1 MFFASDNAG
10 PAHPKV
16 MEALVAANQGYAMG
30 YGADPI
36 MDEVRAQVRDIF
48 EAPEAAVYL
57 IINGTAA
64 NSVLLG
70 TMSQPW
76 QTIFCS
82 ACAHIHEDECNA
94 PEFYT
99 GAKLTLVP
107 APDGK
112 MAPADLRT
120 KILAEQNRG
129 VHGPQRGPLSITQ
142 VTEKGTIYTLDE
154 IRELTAVAQ
163 DYGMKTHLDGARFAN
178 AQAAL
183 DCTPAEMTWKAGI
196 DTVSFGGTK
205 NGALGVEAC
214 VIFDPELA
222 WEFELRRKRGGH
234 LLSKH
239 RYLSAQMQA
248 YLADGLWLDMARAA
262 NKTCAQLTGG
272 LRKHSAAEII
282 FEPQA
287 NIIFF
292 NMPRR
297 EHKRMLDAGAV
308 YYVMNGDPEIGD
320 PDEMLMGRL
329 VTDWSMTEDGVN
341 QFLDLLLD

>member
-1 MFFASDNAG
+1 MFFASDNGG

-16 MEALVAANQGYAMG
+16 MDALIKANEGYAMG

-36 MDEVRAQVRDIF
+36 MEEVRAQIREIF
-48 EAPEAAVYL
+48 EAPQAAVYL

-82 ACAHIHEDECNA
+82 DVAHVHEDECNA

-107 APDGK
+107 STDGK
-112 MAPADLRT
+112 MQVDELRK
-120 KILAEQNRG
+120 KIMGEENRG
-129 VHGPQRGPLSITQ
+129 VHGPQRGPMSITQ
-142 VTEKGTIYTLDE
+142 VTEKGTLYSLDE
-154 IRELTAVAQ
+154 IKALTKVVQ
-163 DYGMKTHLDGARFAN
+163 EFGMKTHLDGARFAN
-178 AQAAL
+178 ALVTLGCSA
-183 DCTPAEMTWKAGI
+183 AEMTWKAGI
-196 DTVSFGGTK
+196 DTVRFGGTK

-262 NKTCAQLTGG
+262 NTRCAQLADG
-272 LRKHSAAEII
+272 LQGHNAAEML

-287 NIIFF
+287 NMIFF
-292 NMPRR
+292 QMPRS
-297 EHKRMLDAGAV
+297 EHKRMLDGGAV
-308 YYVMNGDPEIGD
+308 YYVMSGDPETGD
-320 PDEMLMGRL
+320 PDEPLVGRL
-329 VTDWSMTEDGVN
+329 VTDWSMTEDGVTR
-341 QFLDLLLD
+341 FLDLLR

>member
-16 MEALVAANQGYAMG
+16 MDALVAANQGYAMG

-36 MDEVRAQVRDIF
+36 MDEVRAQIRDIF
-48 EAPEAAVYL
+48 EAPDAAVYL
-57 IINGTAA
+57 VINGTSA
-64 NSVLLG
+64 NSILLA
-70 TMSQPW
+70 TMAQPW

-82 ACAHIHEDECNA
+82 DCAHIHEDECNA

-99 GAKLTLVP
+99 QAKLTLVP
-107 APDGK
+107 TTEGKITPD
-112 MAPADLRT
+112 ALRA
-120 KILAEQNRG
+120 KILAEENRG

-142 VTEKGTIYTLDE
+142 ATEKGTIYKLDD
-154 IRELTAVAQ
+154 IRALTGIARE
-163 DYGMKTHLDGARFAN
+163 YGLKTHLDGARFAN
-178 AQAAL
+178 ALTAL
-183 DCTPAEMTWKAGI
+183 DCSPADMTWRAGI

-205 NGALGVEAC
+205 NGAVGVEAC
-214 VIFDPELA
+214 IIFDPDLA

-262 NKTCAQLTGG
+262 NARCAQLADGMRG
-272 LRKHSAAEII
+272 HDAAQFL

-292 NMPRR
+292 QMPRR
-297 EHKRMLDAGAV
+297 EHKRLLDGGAV
-308 YYVMNGDPEIGD
+308 YYVMNGDPDAGD
-320 PDEMLMGRL
+320 PDEMLTGRL
-329 VTDWSMTEDGVN
+329 VTDWSMTKDGVD
-341 QFLDLLLD
+341 QFLALLHG

>member
-1 MFFASDNAG
+1 MD
-10 PAHPKV
+10 
-16 MEALVAANQGYAMG
+16 ALVKANTGYAMG

-36 MDEVRAQVRDIF
+36 MDAVRAQVREIF

-82 ACAHIHEDECNA
+82 ECAHIHEDECNA

-107 APDGK
+107 TTDGK
-112 MAPADLRT
+112 MAADSLRR
-120 KILAEQNRG
+120 KIMGEENRG

-154 IRELTAVAQ
+154 IKGLTATAQ
-163 DYGMKTHLDGARFAN
+163 EFAIKTHLDGARFAN
-178 AQAAL
+178 ALTAL
-183 DCTPAEMTWKAGI
+183 DCTPAEMTWKAGV

-214 VIFDPELA
+214 VIFDPDLA

-239 RYLSAQMQA
+239 RYLSAQMHA
-248 YLADGLWLDMARAA
+248 YLEDGLWLDMARSA
-262 NKTCAQLTGG
+262 NARCAQLAEG
-272 LRKHSAAEII
+272 LRGQTAVTILY
-282 FEPQA
+282 EPQA
-287 NIIFF
+287 NMIFF
-292 NMPRR
+292 TMPRCD
-297 EHKRMLDAGAV
+297 HKRMLDGGAV
-308 YYVMNGDPEIGD
+308 YYVMNGDPETGD
-320 PDEMLMGRL
+320 PDEELIGRL
-329 VTDWSMTEDGVN
+329 VTDWSMTEDGVD
-341 QFLDLLLD
+341 QFLTLLRS

>member
-16 MEALVAANQGYAMG
+16 MDALVKANAGYAMG

-36 MDEVRAQVRDIF
+36 MDEVRAQVRDLF
-48 EAPEAAVYL
+48 EAPDAAVYL

-64 NSVLLG
+64 NAVLLG

-76 QTIFCS
+76 QTIFCTE
-82 ACAHIHEDECNA
+82 CAHIHEDECNA

-107 APDGK
+107 TSDGK
-112 MAPADLRT
+112 MNADDLRS
-120 KILAEQNRG
+120 KIMAEENRG

-142 VTEKGTIYTLDE
+142 VTETGTLYTLDE
-154 IRELTAVAQ
+154 IKALTATAQ
-163 DYGMKTHLDGARFAN
+163 EFGMKTHLDGARFAN
-178 AQAAL
+178 AIAAL
-183 DCTPAEMTWKAGI
+183 GCSPADMTWKAGV

-205 NGALGVEAC
+205 NGLLGVEAC

-248 YLADGLWLDMARAA
+248 YLTDDLWLDMAAKANAA
-262 NKTCAQLTGG
+262 CAQLTKGM
-272 LRKHSAAEII
+272 RDQAAVDLMY
-282 FEPQA
+282 EPQA

-292 NMPRR
+292 KMPRR
-297 EHKRMLDAGAV
+297 EHKRVLDGGAV
-308 YYVMNGDPEIGD
+308 YYVMSGDPEVGD
-320 PDEMLMGRL
+320 PEEMLVGRL
-329 VTDWSMTEDGVN
+329 VPDWSMTPEGVT
-341 QFLDLLLD
+341 QFLDLLRG

>member
-16 MEALVAANQGYAMG
+16 MEALIAANQGYAMG

-36 MDEVRAQVRDIF
+36 MDQVRSQIRDIF

-70 TMSQPW
+70 TMTQPW
-76 QTIFCS
+76 QTIFC
-82 ACAHIHEDECNA
+82 ADCAHIHEDECNA

-99 GAKLTLVP
+99 QAKLTLVP
-107 APDGK
+107 TQDGK
-112 MAPADLRT
+112 MSPDALRSR
-120 KILAEQNRG
+120 ISGEENRG

-142 VTEKGTIYTLDE
+142 TSEKGTLYSLDE
-154 IRELTAVAQ
+154 IGALTAVASE
-163 DYGMKTHLDGARFAN
+163 YGLKTHMDGARFAN
-178 AQAAL
+178 ALVTL
-183 DCTPAEMTWKAGI
+183 DCSPAEMTWKAGI
-196 DTVSFGGTK
+196 DTLSFGGTK
-205 NGALGVEAC
+205 NGAMGVEAC

-239 RYLSAQMQA
+239 RFLSAQMQA

-262 NKTCAQLTGG
+262 NTRCTQLAAG
-272 LRKHSAAEII
+272 LRDHNTAQMLFA
-282 FEPQA
+282 PQA

-292 NMPRR
+292 QMPRA
-297 EHKRMLDAGAV
+297 EHKRMLDGGAV
-308 YYVMNGDPEIGD
+308 YYVMDGNPEEGDPQE
-320 PDEMLMGRL
+320 LLTGRL
-329 VTDWSMTEDGVN
+329 VTDWSMTEKGVA
-341 QFLDLLLD
+341 QFLDLLRS

>member
-1 MFFASDNAG
+1 MYFASDNAG

-16 MEALVAANQGYAMG
+16 MEALIAANQGYAMG

-36 MDEVRAQVRDIF
+36 MDVVRDQVREIF
-48 EAPEAAVYL
+48 EAPDAGVYL

-82 ACAHIHEDECNA
+82 ECAHIHEDECNA

-107 APDGK
+107 TTDGK
-112 MAPADLRT
+112 MGADALRA
-120 KILAEQNRG
+120 KILAEENRG

-142 VTEKGTIYTLDE
+142 VTEKGTLYSLEE
-154 IRELTAVAQ
+154 ITALTATAQ
-163 DYGMKTHLDGARFAN
+163 EYGMKTHLDGARFAN
-178 AQAAL
+178 AITAL
-183 DCTPAEMTWKAGI
+183 GCSPADMTWKAGV

-214 VIFDPELA
+214 LIFDPDLA

-248 YLADGLWLDMARAA
+248 YLEDGLWLEMAQSA
-262 NKTCAQLTGG
+262 NARCIQLAEG
-272 LRKHSAAEII
+272 LRAHNGAKML
-282 FEPQA
+282 FEPEA

-292 NMPRR
+292 DMPRR
-297 EHKRMLDAGAV
+297 EHKRMLDGGAV
-308 YYVMNGDPEIGD
+308 YYVMNGDPETGD
-320 PDEMLMGRL
+320 PEERLMGRL

-341 QFLDLLLD
+341 QFLDLLRG

>member
-10 PAHPKV
+10 PAHPNV
-16 MEALVAANQGYAMG
+16 MAALVAANNGYAMG

-36 MDEVRAQVRDIF
+36 MEQVRAQIRKIF
-48 EAPEAAVYL
+48 EAPDAAVYL

-70 TMSQPW
+70 TISQPW

-82 ACAHIHEDECNA
+82 DCAHVHEDECNA

-107 APDGK
+107 TTDGK
-112 MAPADLRT
+112 IQADDLHRKIMA
-120 KILAEQNRG
+120 EENRG

-142 VTEKGTIYTLDE
+142 VTEKGTLYSLDE
-154 IRELTAVAQ
+154 LSGLTTTAREF
-163 DYGMKTHLDGARFAN
+163 GMKTHLDGARFAN
-178 AQAAL
+178 ALVALGCTAA
-183 DCTPAEMTWKAGI
+183 DMTWKAGI

-214 VIFDPELA
+214 VIFDPDLA

-262 NKTCAQLTGG
+262 NARCVQLAEG
-272 LRKHSAAEII
+272 LRGHNAVTVL

-292 NMPRR
+292 EMPRA
-297 EHKRMLDAGAV
+297 EHKRMLDGGAV
-308 YYVMNGDPEIGD
+308 YYVMSGDPENGD
-320 PDEMLMGRL
+320 PDELLTGRL
-329 VTDWSMTEDGVN
+329 VTDWSMTAEGVT
-341 QFLDLLLD
+341 QFLDLLRG